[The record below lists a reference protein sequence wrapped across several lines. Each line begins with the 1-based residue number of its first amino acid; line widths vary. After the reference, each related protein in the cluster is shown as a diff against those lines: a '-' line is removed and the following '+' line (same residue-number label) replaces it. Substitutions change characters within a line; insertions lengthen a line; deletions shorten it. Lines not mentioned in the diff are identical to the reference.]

1 MIATGATAVPPF
13 RHIDWAPRDI
23 ALDRRADGTMLM
35 RSRVA
40 LGPVAPHLPSFVRRW
55 GAETPTRT
63 FLAQRR
69 GPQRDW
75 HQLSYGEALAKA
87 DALTQALINLDLP
100 AGQPVAILSG
110 NSLEHAL
117 MMLAAMQAG
126 RPAAP
131 VSPSYSLVSQDH
143 AKLRHVFALIKPA
156 VIMLQDGPPFE
167 KALAAL
173 DLRGIRIVH
182 VDRPPAGFDSLS
194 FHALADTSVTSDVQT
209 SVDALRPDTVGK
221 LLFTSGSTGMP
232 KAVVNTHGMMCAN
245 TTMSQ
250 QARPLRDG
258 DPRPEVLDWLPWNH
272 TMGGNAM
279 LNPLMADGGTLY
291 IDDGR
296 PVPGL
301 FDETLRNLREMSP
314 TYFAN
319 VPAGYAMLATALEQ
333 DDALAKGFFKQ
344 LQFFAYGGATLPDDL
359 YRRLQALAVRHTG
372 ERIVMGT
379 GWGAT

>member
-1 MIATGATAVPPF
+1 MSATGATAVPPF

-55 GAETPTRT
+55 GTETPTRT
-63 FLAQRR
+63 FLTQLR
-69 GPQRDW
+69 GLQRDW
-75 HQLSYGEALAKA
+75 HRLSYGETLAKA
-87 DALTQALINLDLP
+87 NALTQALINLDLP

-156 VIMLQDGPPFE
+156 VIMVQDGPPFE

-173 DLRGIRIVH
+173 DLRGMRIVH

-194 FHALADTSVTSDVQT
+194 FHALAETPVTSDVQ
-209 SVDALRPDTVGK
+209 
-221 LLFTSGSTGMP
+221 
-232 KAVVNTHGMMCAN
+232 
-245 TTMSQ
+245 
-250 QARPLRDG
+250 ARG
-258 DPRPEVLDWLPWNH
+258 
-272 TMGGNAM
+272 
-279 LNPLMADGGTLY
+279 
-291 IDDGR
+291 
-296 PVPGL
+296 
-301 FDETLRNLREMSP
+301 
-314 TYFAN
+314 
-319 VPAGYAMLATALEQ
+319 
-333 DDALAKGFFKQ
+333 
-344 LQFFAYGGATLPDDL
+344 
-359 YRRLQALAVRHTG
+359 
-372 ERIVMGT
+372 
-379 GWGAT
+379 